1 MRNQTT
7 VPAATF
13 KALFAEWISAP
24 FFYALLKRCGV
35 RRRGPPVVTAWELI
49 QGLIFHV
56 VAEAGTLAQHV
67 KQLTGKNITDGD
79 LSQRRALLPIA
90 GFEALL
96 TTTLQPK
103 AERARHPRGV
113 GGGGRRSRRWASRCC
128 WNWACPTRWR
138 RLWGRRGNRGPARL
152 RPVSAKPHP
161 FDGPARTR
169 RADPRL
175 CGLGGLPGG
184 RRGGGRS
191 GRAAD
196 QFRENAPRR
205 ARLVAIP
212 HARRGSPHTVAQ
224 VRLLVGRGLRRIAA
238 MAIPKRRQR
247 SCPRALRQPV
257 SRWPRLRKHTYR
269 KGAITYAIGA
279 IYA

>member
-13 KALFAEWISAP
+13 KALFAEVISAP

-67 KQLTGKNITDGD
+67 KQLTGKNIPDGA

-103 AERARHPRGV
+103 AERARHPEAFYQDLRLCGV
-113 GGGGRRSRRWASRCC
+113 DGCLFSVTNTPQTKKQMRKARSRR
-128 WNWACPTRWR
+128 
-138 RLWGRRGNRGPARL
+138 
-152 RPVSAKPHP
+152 
-161 FDGPARTR
+161 
-169 RADPRL
+169 
-175 CGLGGLPGG
+175 
-184 RRGGGRS
+184 
-191 GRAAD
+191 GRAAFPKVGVAVLLELGLHNPLAAALGS
-196 QFRENAPRR
+196 QGESGNCAPP
-205 ARLVAIP
+205 ARVCKATPL
-212 HARRGSPHTVAQ
+212 
-224 VRLLVGRGLRRIAA
+224 
-238 MAIPKRRQR
+238 
-247 SCPRALRQPV
+247 
-257 SRWPRLRKHTYR
+257 
-269 KGAITYAIGA
+269 
-279 IYA
+279 